1 MRERRDAMT
10 DQAAVRCGDRWN
22 DEWMSLQ
29 KARGSSDD
37 ATYWDERAK
46 TYTTKDSPNAYVDEF
61 IGRSQLRDGDVV
73 LDMGC
78 GNGALALPLAR
89 AGHAVFAGDF
99 SAGMLGLLSQQ
110 AAAEGLAGITTAQ
123 MSWEDD
129 WTACGLRSNAVDV
142 GFASRSVS
150 VRDLRQALLKLSSV
164 AKRRAC
170 ITISTGVS
178 PRVDERVLRAA
189 GVAASDPHEC
199 VFAYALLVGE
209 GFYPQVS
216 YIESERRD
224 TFATREDAVAAFDA
238 MVERASTR
246 PLSPQER
253 RGAAEKVRAWADENV
268 VENDEAG
275 QPAGRGQ
282 VQGAFRLREP
292 RIVRWAYLMW
302 ETGGY
307 DDEAVLREGNAD

>member
-1 MRERRDAMT
+1 MRERQDGMT
-10 DQAAVRCGDRWN
+10 GQETVRCSERWN
-22 DEWMSLQ
+22 DEWISLQ
-29 KARGSSDD
+29 KAGDSFDD
-37 ATYWDERAK
+37 AKHWDERAK
-46 TYTTKDSPNAYVDEF
+46 TYTTKDSPNAYVEEF

-89 AGHAVFAGDF
+89 AGHAVFACDF

-110 AAAEGLAGITTAQ
+110 AAAEGLAGITTVH

-129 WTACGLRSNAVDV
+129 WAACGLRANAVDV
-142 GFASRSVS
+142 GFASRSIS
-150 VRDLRQALLKLSSV
+150 VCDLRRALLKLSSV

-170 ITISTGVS
+170 ITISTGAS

-189 GVAASDPHEC
+189 GMAAFEPHDC

-216 YIESERRD
+216 YIESERCD
-224 TFATREDAVAAFDA
+224 TFATREDAVAAFEA
-238 MVERASTR
+238 MVERALTR

-253 RGAAEKVRAWADENV
+253 RQAAERVRAWADENV

-275 QPAGRGQ
+275 RPVGRGQ

-292 RIVRWAYLMW
+292 RIVRWAYLTW

-307 DDEAVLREGNAD
+307 DDEAVLR